1 MKSYDKIV
9 EEIDNM
15 SNDEIVNI
23 WNEYCDEAG
32 DSDEHIYEMDEFDN
46 ENNPPCDWDEFWEK
60 RDELEDFD
68 HNDGYWYREGGF
80 DLRSIDDPW
89 AIVREEDMAQ
99 AIVDGNFHPSWDFSD
114 DDDDEEEPQ
123 DEPQPEPQEEPKMTA
138 DEISELAKKL
148 FAMEG

>member
-1 MKSYDKIV
+1 MKFYDKIV
-9 EEIDNM
+9 KKIDNM
-15 SNDEIVNI
+15 DNEDLVNI
-23 WNEYCDEAG
+23 WNEYCDFCNN
-32 DSDEHIYEMDEFDN
+32 SDDRIYPMDEFEE
-46 ENNPPCDWDEFWEK
+46 ENTPPRDWDEFWEK

-68 HNDGYWYREGGF
+68 TSDSYWFRDNGW
-80 DLRSIDDPW
+80 DLRSTDNPW
-89 AIVREEDMAQ
+89 DVVCENDMARDI
-99 AIVDGNFHPSWDFSD
+99 ADGKFEPDWDFDD